1 MYNNTAGTVG
11 IYAGGDMKPV
21 RVAAPEAIHADVV
34 ETRTSLAW
42 G

>member
-11 IYAGGDMKPV
+11 IYAGGDMKPI
-21 RVAAPEAIHADVV
+21 REAAPEAIHADVV
-34 ETRTSLAW
+34 VTHTSLAH